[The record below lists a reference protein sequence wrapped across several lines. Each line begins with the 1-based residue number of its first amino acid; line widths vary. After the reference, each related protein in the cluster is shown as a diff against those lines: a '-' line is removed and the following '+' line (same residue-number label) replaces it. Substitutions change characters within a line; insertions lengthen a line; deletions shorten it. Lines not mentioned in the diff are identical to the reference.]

1 MDPEGMLYGFGTSFG
16 ISWAILKLFGRGK
29 KSKDRPRED
38 GTQQQPSESK
48 GEAACREAAYRIT
61 GKRFEKI
68 RHKGIVN
75 PDTGRALE
83 LDCYSKSLK
92 TAIEY
97 QGRQHYEYVSV
108 FHKGGRQD
116 LRKQHER
123 DCYKRAACQKLGIK
137 LIEVPYTVKDI
148 EGYLRKV
155 L

>member
-1 MDPEGMLYGFGTSFG
+1 MDPEGMMYGFGVSFG
-16 ISWAILKLFGRGK
+16 ISWAILKLFGREK
-29 KSKDRPRED
+29 KGKDRPRED

-48 GEAACREAAYRIT
+48 GEAACRDAAYRIT

-97 QGRQHYEYVSV
+97 QGRQHYD
-108 FHKGGRQD
+108 R
-116 LRKQHER
+116 QHER